1 MANMSYCCFQNT
13 AADLRDCE
21 ESDGMYDPEDLSDEE
36 KWARK
41 RLIALCKTIAAEF
54 EDDDE

>member
-1 MANMSYCCFQNT
+1 MPNMRHCMFHNT
-13 AADLRDCE
+13 VADLRDCE
-21 ESDGMYDPEDLSDEE
+21 ESDGMYDPESLSDAEQ
-36 KWARK
+36 KARR